1 MMFLMFLLF
10 QSNIYVVLA
19 REKGLE
25 NSVHRDLFKIKT
37 LNKKPP
43 VLQLRFTRL
52 TLHVYPFS

>member
-52 TLHVYPFS
+52 TLLG